1 MTFFRFQ
8 QSAAILILSASLSA
22 VPSLA
27 QATNTQTA
35 NAQAPQN
42 PAAMAP
48 VNGKV
53 IEDIVARVNDQI
65 ITQSDYDRAAEQLDG
80 EAKQQAIPA
89 RELQQKQADLLRD
102 LIDKQLL
109 LSKGKELGITGE
121 TELIKRLDG
130 IRKQNHLDS
139 LEDLEKAAQQQGVSY
154 EDFKANI
161 RDSII
166 TEQVVRD
173 EVGRHITMSPTDVQ
187 KYFKDHETEF
197 AQPESVTLNEILI
210 PTPAQAG
217 AEGADTAQVAAAQA
231 QAEAIEAKLAAGAKF
246 EDLAKPA
253 PTDPTAPKSVNL
265 GEYHR
270 GQLAKEIEDKAFAL
284 NAGQYTQPIRTKQGF
299 IILQAAQH
307 QLGGDASFKQVEPQV
322 EEALFMERMQPALR
336 VYLTKLREEA
346 FVDLKPGVV
355 DTGASGNEM
364 RLTYSAYTPPAEK
377 KKKKFARSRFRG
389 RERSTAAPA
398 TTQTAAAQTPAAT
411 TSGATTP
418 GANTAT
424 PGGAGAATPGAATAT
439 TGATTAATAPATA
452 ATGDSKPATQQASN
466 NDQNVQKP
474 GKKEKIRY
482 GQAPRESLP
491 ASSQVATANVP
502 SGRDANPSVTTPET
516 RYVNPDGTVSGTSPE
531 ANERKTRLSNRPTVK
546 KVKKDKS
553 DGDAPAPQTPE
564 DLASQ
569 KVQNAPLGLADQADQ
584 KKPKPKGDKTRLAD
598 KQKQPDETPAPYL
611 GKPAP
616 AGTQPPASGTSQPAA
631 GPDTSQ
637 PAPSTGPPSATPP
650 AAQQP

>member
-1 MTFFRFQ
+1 MSRPMTFLRFQ
-8 QSAAILILSASLSA
+8 QSAAILILSASLNA

-187 KYFKDHETEF
+187 RYFKDHETEF

-210 PTPAQAG
+210 PTPA
-217 AEGADTAQVAAAQA
+217 ADDAAQVAAAQA

-246 EDLAKPA
+246 DDLAKPA

-270 GQLAKEIEDKAFAL
+270 GQLAKEIEDKAFVL

-299 IILQAAQH
+299 IILQATQH

-346 FVDLKPGVV
+346 FIDLKPGVV

-389 RERSTAAPA
+389 RQKSTAAPA
-398 TTQTAAAQTPAAT
+398 TTQTAAAQTPGAT
-411 TSGATTP
+411 TSGAT
-418 GANTAT
+418 
-424 PGGAGAATPGAATAT
+424 TPGAATAT
-439 TGATTAATAPATA
+439 TGATAATAP
-452 ATGDSKPATQQASN
+452 GKPATQQASN
-466 NDQNVQKP
+466 NDLGVQKP
-474 GKKEKIRY
+474 GKKEKIRF

-491 ASSQVATANVP
+491 ASQVATANVP
-502 SGRDANPSVTTPET
+502 STPDTNPTVTTPET
-516 RYVNPDGTVSGTSPE
+516 RYVNPDGTVTGAAPVE
-531 ANERKTRLSNRPTVK
+531 NERKTRLSNRPPVK
-546 KVKKDKS
+546 KAKKDKS
-553 DGDAPAPQTPE
+553 DPNAPPPPTPE

-569 KVQNAPLGLADQADQ
+569 KVQNAPLGLADQATNQ
-584 KKPKPKGDKTRLAD
+584 KKPKPKGGDKTRIAD
-598 KQKQPDETPAPYL
+598 RPKEPDQTPAPYL

-616 AGTQPPASGTSQPAA
+616 ASGQPASDGVMHPPPATNP
-631 GPDTSQ
+631 
-637 PAPSTGPPSATPP
+637 PAPATGPPDPVPP
-650 AAQQP
+650 GAQQP

>member
-1 MTFFRFQ
+1 MSRPMTFFRFQ

-42 PAAMAP
+42 PAALAP

-210 PTPAQAG
+210 PTPVQAG
-217 AEGADTAQVAAAQA
+217 AEGADAAQVSAAQA

-299 IILQAAQH
+299 IILQATQR

-389 RERSTAAPA
+389 RDRSTQAPA
-398 TTQTAAAQTPAAT
+398 KTQTAATQTPGAT

-418 GANTAT
+418 GAS
-424 PGGAGAATPGAATAT
+424 AATPEAG
-439 TGATTAATAPATA
+439 TAATAAATA
-452 ATGDSKPATQQASN
+452 ATGASKPATQQASN

-474 GKKEKIRY
+474 GKKEKIRF

-491 ASSQVATANVP
+491 SSQVAAANVP
-502 SGRDANPSVTTPET
+502 SGPDTNPSVTTPDT
-516 RYVNPDGTVSGTSPE
+516 RYVNPDGTVSSTTPAE
-531 ANERKTRLSNRPTVK
+531 NERKTRLSNRPPVK

-553 DGDAPAPQTPE
+553 DPNAPPPPTPE

-569 KVQNAPLGLADQADQ
+569 KVQNAPLGLADQATDQ
-584 KKPKPKGDKTRLAD
+584 KKPKPKGDKTRYAD
-598 KQKQPDETPAPYL
+598 RPKQPDETPAPYL

-616 AGTQPPASGTSQPAA
+616 AGTQPPASGTSQP
-631 GPDTSQ
+631 P
-637 PAPSTGPPSATPP
+637 PATAPPSATPP